1 MPRDRIERARNLR
14 NNMTSPEVLLWH
26 YLRRNQLSGHRF
38 RRQHPIG
45 RYIADFACIEQRLII
60 ELDGGQ
66 HTEQREYDRQRD
78 AYISSRGYRILRFW
92 NDDVL
97 KDMDA
102 VLEEILRTIE
112 TADGQ
117 TAPPAGELPRSG

>member
-1 MPRDRIERARNLR
+1 
-14 NNMTSPEVLLWH
+14 MTRPEVLLWH
-26 YLRRNQLSGHRF
+26 YLRRSQLSGHRF

-97 KDMDA
+97 KDMGA

-112 TADGQ
+112 AADDQ

>member
-1 MPRDRIERARNLR
+1 
-14 NNMTSPEVLLWH
+14 MTRPELLLWH
-26 YLRRNQLSGHRF
+26 YLRRSQLSGHRF

-45 RYIADFACIEQRLII
+45 RYITDFACIEQRLVI

-78 AYISSRGYRILRFW
+78 AYITSRGYRILRFW
-92 NDDVL
+92 NNDVL
-97 KDMDA
+97 TDMDA
-102 VLEEILRTIE
+102 VLEEILRTLE
-112 TADGQ
+112 AAGDQ